1 MVDAPSTRDIDDA
14 LSVLPAGP
22 DGAPRLLVSI
32 ADVGEHVA
40 EGSAQDVE
48 ARERLCTLP
57 PPQQGPHP
65 SYAPV
70 MKQHRRGQLI
80 NVSSSGGHAV
90 SPTAAVYCATQYA
103 VMAIS
108 EGLRQEVGGDIRV
121 TVISPGVT
129 ESELAE
135 SITDPLAQ
143 QGMKDFRRIA
153 IPADAI
159 ARAIAFSVEQ
169 PDDVDVSEII
179 VRPTDI
185 PY

>member
-48 ARERLCTLP
+48 ARERATSVYLAGRVLPMLPEELSSRLRQRPSSAPLHPP

-70 MKQHRRGQLI
+70 MKQQGGG
-80 NVSSSGGHAV
+80 SSST
-90 SPTAAVYCATQYA
+90 SRPAAAT
-103 VMAIS
+103 
-108 EGLRQEVGGDIRV
+108 
-121 TVISPGVT
+121 
-129 ESELAE
+129 
-135 SITDPLAQ
+135 
-143 QGMKDFRRIA
+143 
-153 IPADAI
+153 
-159 ARAIAFSVEQ
+159 
-169 PDDVDVSEII
+169 
-179 VRPTDI
+179 
-185 PY
+185 